1 MATPRKPTAAPSGG
15 PQPSLQ
21 RPAPQPPR
29 GQQATPQQQGG
40 QSKAPPPGT
49 KGEAPSKPGAP
60 PQGQQSGGARPPVP
74 SKGGAGNP
82 PPPQGGKPSG
92 PPPGPG
98 NPEPPP
104 ELPKGPS
111 EELASAYEFLQKY
124 TAEMIPG
131 SVPPQLPP
139 GMLSSIYRETMQS
152 PLAAGMS
159 NVLPKSD
166 VTGRI
171 KTYPDYPIATGSI
184 PSPNLPTG
192 QLPPELLMRERN
204 LIGGLNPSEVRIN
217 QKPVQA

>member
-40 QSKAPPPGT
+40 QSKAPPPGA
-49 KGEAPSKPGAP
+49 KGEPSSKPGTP
-60 PQGQQSGGARPPVP
+60 SQGQQSGGARPPMP
-74 SKGGAGNP
+74 SKGGAGN

-139 GMLSSIYRETMQS
+139 GMLSSIDRETMQS

-171 KTYPDYPIATGSI
+171 KTYPDYPIATGSV

>member
-40 QSKAPPPGT
+40 QSKTPPPGA
-49 KGEAPSKPGAP
+49 KGEPPSKPGTP
-60 PQGQQSGGARPPVP
+60 PQGQQSGGARPPMP
-74 SKGGAGNP
+74 SKGGAGN

-139 GMLSSIYRETMQS
+139 GMLSSIYRETTQS
-152 PLAAGMS
+152 PLATGMS

-171 KTYPDYPIATGSI
+171 KTYPDYPIATGSV

-217 QKPVQA
+217 QKPIQA